1 LNDLEFSDIVRSNQ
15 HPTQRAGSTAQ
26 FRSRR
31 LHYLA
36 KDFMT
41 TSFLVR
47 TGIFSEV
54 AWFDSAPGLRLATGD
69 EVICRTE
76 RGLEVGQI
84 LAEGWP
90 DGNSEQPSD
99 PAQPSGRVLRPVN
112 DQDRLL
118 IERLDRFKLQA
129 VESCEQLLRQR
140 GIKATLVEA
149 EQLFDGK
156 HLFFYFLGDP
166 TPETDEVLEELSQQ
180 YDRRIGFSR
189 FATRLAEGC
198 GPGCGTTKSGC
209 GESGG
214 CSSCGTGGCGLKTAR
229 TRETP
234 TAP

>member
-1 LNDLEFSDIVRSNQ
+1 
-15 HPTQRAGSTAQ
+15 
-26 FRSRR
+26 
-31 LHYLA
+31 
-36 KDFMT
+36 MT
-41 TSFLVR
+41 NSFLVR

-54 AWFDSAPGLRLATGD
+54 AWFDCVLGLHLTTGD

-84 LAEGWP
+84 LAEGWQ
-90 DGNSEQPSD
+90 DAESERASGPVQI
-99 PAQPSGRVLRPVN
+99 SGRVLRPVN

-129 VESCEQLLRQR
+129 VESCEQLLAER

-156 HLFFYFLGDP
+156 HLFFYFLGEP
-166 TPETDEVLEELSQQ
+166 TSETDEVLEELSQQ

-189 FATRLAEGC
+189 FASRLAEGC
-198 GPGCGTTKSGC
+198 GPGCGTTKSAC

-214 CSSCGTGGCGLKTAR
+214 CSSCGTGACGLKTAR
-229 TRETP
+229 ARESTKKG
-234 TAP
+234 

>member
-1 LNDLEFSDIVRSNQ
+1 M
-15 HPTQRAGSTAQ
+15 TA
-26 FRSRR
+26 F
-31 LHYLA
+31 L
-36 KDFMT
+36 
-41 TSFLVR
+41 LVR

-54 AWFDSAPGLRLATGD
+54 AWFDSVPGLRLATGN

-90 DGNSEQPSD
+90 DDAAE
-99 PAQPSGRVLRPVN
+99 QPSGRVLRPIN
-112 DQDRLL
+112 EQDRLL

-129 VESCEQLLRQR
+129 VESCERLLAQR
-140 GIKATLVEA
+140 GIRATLVEA

-156 HLFFYFLGDP
+156 HLFFYFLGDS
-166 TPETDEVLEELSQQ
+166 TPEIDDVLEELSQQ

-189 FATRLAEGC
+189 FAARLAEGC

-214 CSSCGTGGCGLKTAR
+214 CSSCGSGGCGLKSAR
-229 TRETP
+229 NRAAGMEH
-234 TAP
+234 

>member
-1 LNDLEFSDIVRSNQ
+1 
-15 HPTQRAGSTAQ
+15 
-26 FRSRR
+26 
-31 LHYLA
+31 
-36 KDFMT
+36 MT

-47 TGIFSEV
+47 TGIFAEV
-54 AWFDSAPGLRLATGD
+54 AWFDSALGLRLTAGD

-76 RGLEVGQI
+76 RGLEVGLI
-84 LAEGWP
+84 LAEGWQAAE
-90 DGNSEQPSD
+90 SEQVGS
-99 PAQPSGRVLRPVN
+99 PAQISGRVLRPVN

-129 VESCEQLLRQR
+129 VESCEQLLAQR

-189 FATRLAEGC
+189 FAARLADGC

-214 CSSCGTGGCGLKTAR
+214 CSSCGTGGCGLKTALKK
-229 TRETP
+229 ETAKEP
-234 TAP
+234 